1 MRSEPPP
8 RDGRSGIDPC
18 RWHRSTPSPRART
31 RTPRVRCRIHLVPAA
46 RTRRFAEVARSV
58 PSNPA
63 STPASSQLANARS
76 QSSTRSFRTRPGKA
90 RDVEASTVESSRPLV
105 GAWDS
110 PARPIPEF
118 LDDSSASAADP
129 QLAQEDGSHF
139 KPQSCCWR
147 STPAPAPPARP
158 NQSSLTNPIQPGRSE
173 PGTGSNSARQGRCV
187 RPDRAHARMAALRF
201 VRTRGSTSAR
211 SPRRLRRH
219 RARSTN
225 DATCVTRLAPSCLSL
240 LVRPERQ
247 DLLRLTDS
255 PQASLSLTFAPP

>member
-1 MRSEPPP
+1 MLTEPPP

-31 RTPRVRCRIHLVPAA
+31 RTTPVRCRTHLVPAA
-46 RTRRFAEVARSV
+46 RTRRFGEAALSS
-58 PSNPA
+58 P
-63 STPASSQLANARS
+63 STPSSSQLSNSRS
-76 QSSTRSFRTRPGKA
+76 HSSTRSFRTRPGKA
-90 RDVEASTVESSRPLV
+90 RDVEASPIESSLPIV

-110 PARPIPEF
+110 AARPGPEF
-118 LDDSSASAADP
+118 LDNSSASASDP
-129 QLAQEDGSHF
+129 ELAQEDGSHC
-139 KPQSCCWR
+139 KPQSCGWR
-147 STPAPAPPARP
+147 STPAPAPPPWP
-158 NQSSLTNPIQPGRSE
+158 NQSSLTNPIQPGRAE
-173 PGTGSNSARQGRCV
+173 PGTGSNSARPGRCV
-187 RPDRAHARMAALRF
+187 RPDRAHAMMSALRF

-211 SPRRLRRH
+211 THRRLRRH

-247 DLLRLTDS
+247 NLLRLTDS